1 MKHTKKSASQPTNGN
16 DDLESNYDF
25 DYTKAKPNKY
35 ALLPKE
41 QMIVLLEKDIT
52 RYFRTPDEVTNALRS
67 LIQAI
72 PPRDQRAGLAQ

>member
-1 MKHTKKSASQPTNGN
+1 MKHTKKSASPQTNGN

-25 DYTKAKPNKY
+25 DYAKAKPNKY

-41 QMIVLLEKDIT
+41 QMVVLLEKDIT

-72 PPRDQRAGLAQ
+72 PPRDQRAGLSQ